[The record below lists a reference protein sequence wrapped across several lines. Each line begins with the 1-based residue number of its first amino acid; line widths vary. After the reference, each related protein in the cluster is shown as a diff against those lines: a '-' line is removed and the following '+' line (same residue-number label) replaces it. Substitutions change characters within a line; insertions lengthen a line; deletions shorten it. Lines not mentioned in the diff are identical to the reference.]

1 MAVKIKLGE
10 VTVENIKK
18 GRNQYSVANV
28 NYSYNGETRSKK
40 ILSFAN
46 PEVFKLIQEFPT
58 GSELEVEI
66 TKNDQ
71 GYDQWA
77 KVVKSGDVKPAA
89 TSGRVTGSN
98 YETPDERAKRQ
109 VLIVRQS
116 SLAQAITYHGS
127 ASTGATK
134 EEILDTAQEFADW
147 VFDTD
152 PAPTLETMMDDVPV

>member
-89 TSGRVTGSN
+89 TGGRVTGSN
-98 YETPDERAKRQ
+98 YETSEERAKRQ

-116 SLAQAITYHGS
+116 CLAQSVAYHNG
-127 ASTGATK
+127 GADEDEVLK
-134 EEILDTAQEFADW
+134 TAQVFADW